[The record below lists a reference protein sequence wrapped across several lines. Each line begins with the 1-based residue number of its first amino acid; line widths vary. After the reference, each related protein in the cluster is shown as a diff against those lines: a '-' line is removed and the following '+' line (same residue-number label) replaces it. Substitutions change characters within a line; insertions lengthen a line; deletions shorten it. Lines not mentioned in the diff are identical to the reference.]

1 MCGKEWK
8 RKEKKV
14 TKRKGKKIIN
24 SIYFNHTFP
33 IAITVNNETISNPSA
48 FVNAFNYSF
57 AKLAKDIQSSL
68 RFSKKKYFGHLSPL
82 SIESFFIT
90 SPEITEV
97 SKIIFSINEDKS
109 DGTISIPT
117 KILKLLNKNI
127 SRRLAILFNQSFSS
141 GICSSV
147 LKTNKITPIYKT
159 FLN

>member
-68 RFSKKKYFGHLSPL
+68 RFSKKKYFGHLSSL